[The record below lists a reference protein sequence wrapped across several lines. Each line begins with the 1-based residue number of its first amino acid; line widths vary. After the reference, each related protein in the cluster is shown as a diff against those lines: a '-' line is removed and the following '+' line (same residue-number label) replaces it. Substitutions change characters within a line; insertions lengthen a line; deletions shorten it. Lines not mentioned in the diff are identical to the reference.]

1 MYKNMSTKSPEN
13 FQIDNVDKQI
23 ISLLMQDAMMPYTEI
38 AKKLFVSSGTVHVRM
53 RKMQEMGV
61 IKRAQLVIDP
71 TALGYDI
78 TAFLGIYLQ
87 KSSLYNQVVKA
98 LQKIPEVIECNYT
111 TGNYSMFAKIVCRD
125 TAHLKEVLSD
135 KIQGING
142 IERTETFISLE
153 ESFNRS
159 LSLLE

>member
-1 MYKNMSTKSPEN
+1 MSTKSTEN

-61 IKRAQLVIDP
+61 IKRAELVIDP

>member
-1 MYKNMSTKSPEN
+1 MSLKQPEN
-13 FQIDNVDKQI
+13 FQIDNVDRQI
-23 ISLLMQDAMMPYTEI
+23 IALLMEDAMMPYTEI

-53 RKMQEMGV
+53 RKMHEMGV
-61 IKRAQLVIDP
+61 IKRSELIINP

-98 LQKIPEVIECNYT
+98 LQKIPEVVECNYT
-111 TGNYSMFAKIVCRD
+111 TGNYSMFAKIICRD

-153 ESFNRS
+153 ESFDRP
-159 LSLLE
+159 LKITD

>member
-1 MYKNMSTKSPEN
+1 MSTKSTEN

-61 IKRAQLVIDP
+61 IKRAELVIDP

-159 LSLLE
+159 LSLL

>member
-1 MYKNMSTKSPEN
+1 MSLKQSEN

-23 ISLLMQDAMMPYTEI
+23 ISLLMQNAMMPFTEI

-53 RKMQEMGV
+53 RKMQEMGI
-61 IKRAQLVIDP
+61 IKGAELVVNP
-71 TALGYDI
+71 VALGYDI

-98 LQKIPEVIECNYT
+98 LQKIPEVVSCNYT
-111 TGNYSMFAKIVCRD
+111 TGNYSMFAKIICRD

-135 KIQGING
+135 KIQNING

-153 ESFNRS
+153 DSFNRNLN
-159 LSLLE
+159 LSES

>member
-61 IKRAQLVIDP
+61 IKRAELVIDP

>member
-1 MYKNMSTKSPEN
+1 MSTKSPEN

-61 IKRAQLVIDP
+61 IKRAELVIDP

>member
-1 MYKNMSTKSPEN
+1 MSLKQPEN
-13 FQIDNVDKQI
+13 FQIDNVDRQI
-23 ISLLMQDAMMPYTEI
+23 ISLLMEDAMMPYTEI

-61 IKRAQLVIDP
+61 VKRSELIINP

-98 LQKIPEVIECNYT
+98 LQKIPEVVECNYT
-111 TGNYSMFAKIVCRD
+111 TGNYSMFAKIICRD

-153 ESFNRS
+153 ESFDRP
-159 LSLLE
+159 LKITE

>member
-1 MYKNMSTKSPEN
+1 MTTKQSEN

-23 ISLLMQDAMMPYTEI
+23 ISLLMEDAMLPYTEI

-53 RKMQEMGV
+53 RKMQEMGI
-61 IKRAQLVIDP
+61 IKRAELVINP
-71 TALGYDI
+71 SALGYDI

-98 LQKIPEVIECNYT
+98 LQKIPEVVACNYT
-111 TGNYSMFAKIVCRD
+111 TGNYGMFCKIICKD

-135 KIQGING
+135 KIQHITG

-153 ESFNRS
+153 ENINRP
-159 LSLLE
+159 LKLDD

>member
-1 MYKNMSTKSPEN
+1 MYKNMSTKSTEN

-61 IKRAQLVIDP
+61 IKRAELVIDP

-159 LSLLE
+159 LSLL

>member
-1 MYKNMSTKSPEN
+1 MSAKQPKN
-13 FQIDNVDKQI
+13 FQIDNVDRQI
-23 ISLLMQDAMMPYTEI
+23 IALLMEDAMMPFTEI

-53 RKMQEMGV
+53 RKMQELGV
-61 IKRAQLVIDP
+61 IKRSELIINP

-87 KSSLYNQVVKA
+87 KSSLYNQVVRV
-98 LQKIPEVIECNYT
+98 LQKIPEVVECNYT
-111 TGNYSMFAKIVCRD
+111 TGNYSMFAKIICRD

-153 ESFNRS
+153 ESFDRP
-159 LSLLE
+159 LKITD

>member
-1 MYKNMSTKSPEN
+1 MNIKHPEN
-13 FQIDNVDKQI
+13 FQIDNTDKQI
-23 ISLLMQDAMMPYTEI
+23 IALLTEDAMMPFTEI

-53 RKMQEMGV
+53 RKMQEMGI
-61 IKRAQLVIDP
+61 IKRAELVINH

-98 LQKIPEVIECNYT
+98 LQKIPEVVECNYT
-111 TGNYSMFAKIVCRD
+111 TGNYSMFCKIICRD

-135 KIQGING
+135 KIQHING

-153 ESFNRS
+153 ENINRP
-159 LSLLE
+159 LKLVE

>member
-1 MYKNMSTKSPEN
+1 MSTKSPEN

-61 IKRAQLVIDP
+61 IKRAELVIDH

>member
-1 MYKNMSTKSPEN
+1 MNPKQPEN
-13 FQIDNVDKQI
+13 FQIDNVDRQI
-23 ISLLMQDAMMPYTEI
+23 ISLLMQDAMMPFTEI

-53 RKMQEMGV
+53 RKMQEMNI
-61 IKRAQLVIDP
+61 IKRAELVIDP

-98 LQKIPEVIECNYT
+98 LQKIPEVVECNYT
-111 TGNYSMFAKIVCRD
+111 TGNYSMFAKIICRD

-135 KIQGING
+135 KIQNING

-153 ESFNRS
+153 ESFDRPLN
-159 LSLLE
+159 LFG

>member
-1 MYKNMSTKSPEN
+1 MYKNMSTKSTEN

-61 IKRAQLVIDP
+61 IKRAELVIDP

>member
-1 MYKNMSTKSPEN
+1 MTTKQPEN

-23 ISLLMQDAMMPYTEI
+23 IAMLTEDAMTPYTEI

-53 RKMQEMGV
+53 RKLQDMGV
-61 IKRAQLVIDP
+61 IKRAELVINHA
-71 TALGYDI
+71 ALGYDI

-87 KSSLYNQVVKA
+87 KSSFYNQVVKA
-98 LQKIPEVIECNYT
+98 LQKIPEVVECNYT
-111 TGNYSMFAKIVCRD
+111 TGNYSMFCKIICKD

-135 KIQGING
+135 KIQHING

-153 ESFNRS
+153 ENINRP
-159 LSLLE
+159 LKLDE